1 MSIEMKTR
9 KTRAII
15 PPFQSGQVWQM
26 GDVNLEIGLVG
37 KRLVHYK
44 HYKAQAKRPPTL
56 LSGKATLERFLQ
68 KQRAILLRE
77 PPGPAAAG
85 EKRSGRA
92 GGVAAKKSR
101 Q

>member
-1 MSIEMKTR
+1 MKTR